1 MNRSLWN
8 EMTCFDW
15 IFFFFFFFCEIN
27 CKWLLVVSI
36 KLMTKESICC
46 WERKFPAMRKVWWNV
61 GLPVN
66 LSLLYLS
73 PSCTV
78 FMPLKANIIHI
89 DVSGRLLSSLAPWK
103 RHPRIPESD
112 KFLLVTSEIQELIFA
127 FGFRIRVHWNTENSS
142 RNPESI

>member
-1 MNRSLWN
+1 MKWNDLQILLWLN
-8 EMTCFDW
+8 
-15 IFFFFFFFCEIN
+15 ILFFFFFCEIN
-27 CKWLLVVSI
+27 CKWLLIVSI

-46 WERKFPAMRKVWWNV
+46 WKRKFPAMRKVCWNV

-73 PSCTV
+73 PSCIV